1 MLFFF
6 LMIRRPPRS
15 TLFPYTT
22 LFRSGAF
29 QETYDLFNRRLE
41 AGAASALETSSGEAS
56 LASTAAT
63 IPDLER
69 QITAQENRI
78 AFLLGHAPE
87 AIPRG
92 AALNDQLLPPDIPPG
107 LSSALL
113 TRRPDLRAAEQ
124 RLVAAN
130 AEGGVAIADFFPA
143 LSLTGAFGG
152 GARQRPGPFAGGGAW
167 CRGGGLLDPRVP
179 GR

>member
-1 MLFFF
+1 M
-6 LMIRRPPRS
+6 
-15 TLFPYTT
+15 
-22 LFRSGAF
+22 
-29 QETYDLFNRRLE
+29 
-41 AGAASALETSSGEAS
+41 ETSQATAS
-56 LASTAAT
+56 LAPTAAS

-69 QITAQENRI
+69 QITAQENRV
-78 AFLLGHAPE
+78 AFLLGRAPE

-113 TRRPDLRAAEQ
+113 ERRPDLRAAEQ

-130 AEGGVAIADFFPA
+130 AGVGVAIADFFPT

-152 GARQRPGPFAGGGAW
+152 VAPQVKDLFGDGRTW
-167 CRGGGLLDPRVP
+167 SVGGGLLSPVFQ
-179 GR
+179 GRRLKNQHRAAVARWEEAKIQYEESEIGRAHV